1 MFLNDKMIL
10 NFLVLYDLNCAAQAP
25 IDHILQS
32 AIVPPHVGQTG
43 GKEACGTEGNAGCI
57 SVGELTIEGF
67 DLG

>member
-1 MFLNDKMIL
+1 MIL
-10 NFLVLYDLNCAAQAP
+10 NFLALYDLNCAAQAP

-32 AIVPPHVGQTG
+32 AIVPPHVRQAG
-43 GKEACGTEGNAGCI
+43 GKKPSGAEGNASCI